1 MTATPPRW
9 AEALLALVLE
19 RGDVESV
26 SGDLLEEYRDSVH
39 PIRGKRRADWWYVT
53 QVAGFVWRNAWV
65 WALFFGGAFLV
76 RTALDWLMPPLAFQT
91 RAVISTGLAAGILLS
106 AGCWAAWRSGS
117 VIAGTVAGMA
127 TAVLG
132 AFVSVAGAAA
142 VLALWHDAATMAA
155 IRESGGLTE
164 VFVLPFAMVLPAAL
178 IGTVAGVASAALKR
192 VSISPDS
199 GAPGA

>member
-1 MTATPPRW
+1 MATERNGMTATPPRW
-9 AEALLALVLE
+9 AEALLAVVVE
-19 RGDVESV
+19 RDDVDSV
-26 SGDLLEEYRDSVH
+26 SGDLLEQYRDSVH
-39 PIRGKRRADWWYVT
+39 PLRGRRRADWWYVT
-53 QVAGFVWRNAWV
+53 QVTGFVWRNAWV

-142 VLALWHDAATMAA
+142 LLALWHDAATMVAVQS
-155 IRESGGLTE
+155 SGGVTE
-164 VFVLPFAMVLPAAL
+164 VLVLPFMMVLPAAV
-178 IGTVAGVASAALKR
+178 IGTVGGLAGAAMKR
-192 VSISPDS
+192 MTT
-199 GAPGA
+199 A